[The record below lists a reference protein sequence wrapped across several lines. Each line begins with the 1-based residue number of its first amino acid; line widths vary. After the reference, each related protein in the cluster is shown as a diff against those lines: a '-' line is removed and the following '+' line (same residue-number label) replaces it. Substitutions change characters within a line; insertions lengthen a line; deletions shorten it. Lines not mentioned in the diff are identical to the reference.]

1 MHSAEDAKAALDLV
15 LALIKTPG
23 MLTANG
29 QQKQD
34 ESICSRL
41 QRHKKTSLL
50 LGSAYDVSSHADAG
64 GEVRVTESDEHAV
77 TQCVTAVEQG
87 MTAPHLIWAQLTSI
101 KGAVADQTPEM
112 VAELERHVA
121 RIAQA
126 LEATFPEGGSLL
138 GVVGIPDKAAVFA
151 KNREKGEAKRNNTGA
166 FSKADFEELATLVKT
181 ARQGL
186 LFLKGI

>member
-1 MHSAEDAKAALDLV
+1 MYSAEDATAAMDLV
-15 LALIKTPG
+15 LALIKKPG
-23 MLTANG
+23 MLAADG

-41 QRHKKTSLL
+41 QRHGKESLL
-50 LGSAYDVSSHADAG
+50 LGSSYDVSSHTGTG
-64 GEVRVTESDEHAV
+64 GVVRVTESDEHAV
-77 TQCVTAVEQG
+77 AQCVHAIEQG
-87 MTAPHLIWAQLTSI
+87 KAAPHLIWVQLTAI

-112 VAELERHVA
+112 VAALEQRVA

-126 LEATFPEGGSLL
+126 LEATFPDGGSLL
-138 GVVGIPDKAAVFA
+138 GVVGVPDKAAVFA
-151 KNREKGEAKRNNTGA
+151 KNRERAEAKRNNTGA
-166 FSKADFEELATLVKT
+166 WSKADFDELTILVAT